1 MNTPQKTS
9 KGSVGIESF
18 QGRLRLRLPRQLYS
32 GKQKYLT
39 LGLADTPE
47 NRKEAGSRAW
57 TIEKD
62 IQANNFDSTLNKYRP
77 QTYLA
82 LVNVEEAPQKALTLA
97 ELWDKY
103 TQFKS
108 TQLEKTTILRDYGKI
123 QKRLQKL
130 PTKNFNNAVEIR
142 DYLREAYS
150 AEVAKRTLKQFNA
163 CCNWAV
169 SAKLIVSNP
178 FNGMARE
185 IKSKKDSLTSRK
197 PFTKE
202 EKDNII
208 AAFVNNIYSSK
219 FAPISHSYY
228 APYVKILFLT
238 GSRPEEV
245 IALQWK
251 HIKTN
256 YIEICEAVA
265 TDLKI
270 RKSTKTHVTRNFPIN
285 AQLQALLDEVKP
297 EDVEPNTLVFP
308 AIHGRE
314 IDAHNFLNRVWK
326 PVLKNLVK
334 DGKLKQYLP
343 QYNCRHTFITLA
355 MEKNVSIPQIAK
367 WTGTSSEI
375 IMKHYAGTTQQIQ
388 VPEL

>member
-1 MNTPQKTS
+1 
-9 KGSVGIESF
+9 
-18 QGRLRLRLPRQLYS
+18 
-32 GKQKYLT
+32 
-39 LGLADTPE
+39 
-47 NRKEAGSRAW
+47 
-57 TIEKD
+57 
-62 IQANNFDSTLNKYRP
+62 
-77 QTYLA
+77 
-82 LVNVEEAPQKALTLA
+82 
-97 ELWDKY
+97 
-103 TQFKS
+103 
-108 TQLEKTTILRDYGKI
+108 
-123 QKRLQKL
+123 
-130 PTKNFNNAVEIR
+130 
-142 DYLREAYS
+142 
-150 AEVAKRTLKQFNA
+150 
-163 CCNWAV
+163 
-169 SAKLIVSNP
+169 
-178 FNGMARE
+178 MARE

-228 APYVKILFLT
+228 APYVKFLFLT